1 MYNSFP
7 KDLSFQNS
15 EMTKVCLPK
24 FEMEKFDGDVIN
36 WNSFLDNFDL
46 QFTKMTVSGKLI
58 NIHI

>member
-1 MYNSFP
+1 MSNSFP

-15 EMTKVCLPK
+15 EMTKVYLPK